1 MLIGGSPRATGIR
14 GQECSS
20 VCSHVGRVMPRDV
33 DENGESGT
41 RRIRTAHTT
50 DHAGSLPA
58 ARVAKPPPSPAIVS
72 DRPGSDFRGEL
83 SRGGASRGRQRA
95 AAGRVRVCSPE
106 PLRRPAGSVACR
118 CAWTGAAPVAK
129 HQRDLLV
136 RACGWRRRSAE
147 RAIRSPKSY
156 MSRARRNLRATC
168 GSVTAQ
174 VCGPTTRYGWH
185 DMTRTRSGRVS
196 RCR

>member
-83 SRGGASRGRQRA
+83 SRGA
-95 AAGRVRVCSPE
+95 RVEVGSE
-106 PLRRPAGSVACR
+106 PPQGGFECVHPNRCDGRPAASPA
-118 CAWTGAAPVAK
+118 GAP
-129 HQRDLLV
+129 
-136 RACGWRRRSAE
+136 G
-147 RAIRSPKSY
+147 
-156 MSRARRNLRATC
+156 RARRQSRSISVICSSVRAGGGGAARNVPSARQSRTCLGPGGTC
-168 GSVTAQ
+168 GPPVGRSQLKYAARPRVTD
-174 VCGPTTRYGWH
+174 G
-185 DMTRTRSGRVS
+185 MT
-196 RCR
+196 